1 MCIIKHGKFQPPR
14 IGVLRSDALGPRVRI
29 TLKYFSGMVSGDRC
43 VRGLLQCDAD
53 VFKRRLVPHTGR
65 PAYAHRHTHT
75 ESVVSSRFSL
85 GSRDRAYTSDAA
97 IQVDLAGDVITYD
110 SDEDDSEVAATPS
123 RMSGRRRAGGGGGA
137 GGAGGDAGG
146 GGGSVGVT
154 RNKRGTPMYSR
165 EDIREQY
172 CINDKELHALE
183 ASRRKPIFGCLTS
196 GNTQVSPCKKKSLL
210 PACLRGR
217 VPSDENVYTK
227 TSSAAPSAH
236 ASPAHRKHQHEHD
249 QIDYEDDSYFKR
261 RPKTICYTDPKRL
274 ASFDDSLGRVSGRRP
289 GEGGMWGIGT
299 GSMRGIGTGHLGH
312 YHRRDLEHWPSGHN
326 RLLDHQSKRTR
337 RL

>member
-1 MCIIKHGKFQPPR
+1 M
-14 IGVLRSDALGPRVRI
+14 
-29 TLKYFSGMVSGDRC
+29 
-43 VRGLLQCDAD
+43 
-53 VFKRRLVPHTGR
+53 
-65 PAYAHRHTHT
+65 
-75 ESVVSSRFSL
+75 VSSRFSL

-110 SDEDDSEVAATPS
+110 SDEDDSEVAATPT

-274 ASFDDSLGRVSGRRP
+274 ASFDDSLARSSRVSRPRSEVGSATYDSYHADDVESDAARRP
-289 GEGGMWGIGT
+289 TQLAITSGDHHSTEFYHGDSHKEGYPLT
-299 GSMRGIGTGHLGH
+299 RSAFTQPNTPDLSRHSSRHRQVTTPALFPLEDRPQKHVSFQKAMR
-312 YHRRDLEHWPSGHN
+312 SGQESSA
-326 RLLDHQSKRTR
+326 REKER
-337 RL
+337 